1 MMEMAIF
8 SSGSVALS
16 FDLPKM
22 WDVMFAI
29 WTSRSQQTQLN
40 NPDEDSHTDLGYDIY
55 SLI

>member
-1 MMEMAIF
+1 MAIF

-16 FDLPKM
+16 FDLPKI

-40 NPDEDSHTDLGYDIY
+40 NPDEASHKDLGYDIY